1 MITPVISREN
11 GIILERLITVTKW
24 SPRVVINAFHTI
36 PLIFFLPSLNLKK
49 IKALCSVYCSI
60 FMSGLRLLASMQ
72 QNQFFFAR
80 FVQFA
85 SFCLLKK
92 SSKSFTNHSSWL
104 SSHLEAQLSINWLW
118 GSDAHISTY
127 SLLQTKNSRCLLRSR
142 HVCVQSDGDEL
153 A

>member
-60 FMSGLRLLASMQ
+60 FMSGLRLVLQVVAKPVFSQ
-72 QNQFFFAR
+72 GN
-80 FVQFA
+80 
-85 SFCLLKK
+85 K
-92 SSKSFTNHSSWL
+92 NH
-104 SSHLEAQLSINWLW
+104 
-118 GSDAHISTY
+118 
-127 SLLQTKNSRCLLRSR
+127 
-142 HVCVQSDGDEL
+142 
-153 A
+153 